1 LLPNKEEHGQSSYRR
16 YGVHGYDLHSWMD
29 EPVQTHGPSH
39 RRFRHDAD
47 HPPKWAVDKYGFE
60 TAQNIML
67 DHIFMDRQHSR
78 RYSRSQPLRST
89 PKTPLTPYEIAEV
102 KVMIAVMIAIVGTY
116 FMVVNFYNLG
126 AWDFEI
132 GPVKVILSFI
142 VPILAAGLLGEAYLR
157 TLKKSEVA
165 ATSPENDDHEE
176 DYDEL
181 LEDEVLIHFDDY
193 DEVKG

>member
-1 LLPNKEEHGQSSYRR
+1 MLPNKEEHGQSSYRR

-29 EPVQTHGPSH
+29 EPAQTHGPSH

-78 RYSRSQPLRST
+78 RYSRSQPLRSA

-102 KVMIAVMIAIVGTY
+102 KVVIALMMVIVGIC
-116 FMVVNFYNLG
+116 FMAVNYL
-126 AWDFEI
+126 DVEI

-142 VPILAAGLLGEAYLR
+142 VPILATGLLGEAYLR
-157 TLKKSEVA
+157 MLKKSEAV